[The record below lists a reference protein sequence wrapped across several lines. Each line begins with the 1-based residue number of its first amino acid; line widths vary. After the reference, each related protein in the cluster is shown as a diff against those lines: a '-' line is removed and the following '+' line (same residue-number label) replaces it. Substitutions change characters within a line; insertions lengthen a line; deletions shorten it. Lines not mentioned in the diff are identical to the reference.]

1 MKTNVLISFLL
12 LACLD
17 AVGQE
22 KLVRLQTEYT
32 EKLGRIWVF
41 PDNQNFTEK
50 GPIANAVR
58 QDFLTDEEWKAQQE
72 FINSITQ
79 KILTENEI
87 DSLEHREKYSNTV
100 IYLVLDGEATIIDVY
115 FHCYIGDF
123 SILTD
128 EKLQQFRVALKGKR
142 LNMKIYS
149 FDTSLSK
156 SEWRACHALHMYTY
170 SFE

>member
-41 PDNQNFTEK
+41 PDNQNFTEE

-79 KILTENEI
+79 KILTENEN
-87 DSLEHREKYSNTV
+87 SNTV

-142 LNMKIYS
+142 LNMKIYT

-156 SEWRACHALHMYTY
+156 SEWRACHALHVYTY
-170 SFE
+170 FFE